1 VQTEG
6 LVQAWRWKSS
16 DRILHVLPLHHVHG
30 IINALQCPLYA
41 GATVEILEK
50 FDNNAV
56 WQRWI
61 SGKKGDSINVFMAVP
76 TIYCKIQTG
85 CFDRVLP
92 TSLFMTLTLN
102 SLSSQADQALYHR
115 AIRVGSNCC
124 DRCLCGI
131 SSYGVWISII
141 TYTCSS

>member
-6 LVQAWRWKSS
+6 LVQAWRWKSN

-61 SGKKGDSINVFMAVP
+61 TGQDKDRINVFMAVP
-76 TIYCKIQTG
+76 TIYCKMIGRFLLALIHVIVHDPNVLG
-85 CFDRVLP
+85 CSF
-92 TSLFMTLTLN
+92 
-102 SLSSQADQALYHR
+102 
-115 AIRVGSNCC
+115 
-124 DRCLCGI
+124 
-131 SSYGVWISII
+131 
-141 TYTCSS
+141 